1 MRIGIDIMGGDFAP
15 ASIIEGVLLAQ
26 KEQKDNTELVLFGDK
41 KKNRKSSIY
50 SQYRTT

>member
-26 KEQKDNTELVLFGDK
+26 KEQKDNLFLVCKELYKLFSTTSSGN
-41 KKNRKSSIY
+41 KN
-50 SQYRTT
+50 

>member
-41 KKNRKSSIY
+41 KKIENFA
-50 SQYRTT
+50 